1 MYRDL
6 VFGVDTLVKL
16 RNGKSVNYINFDNA
30 ATTPPFK
37 SVINEIVDFSNVYSS
52 VHRGTGYKS
61 IVSSRIYD
69 EGREIVL
76 DFVGGSRDYH
86 TVVFLKNTTECINK
100 LSYRLK
106 DILGDKVVLT
116 TYMEHHSNFLPWKY
130 RYKTDFIEVDNLG
143 RLCLED
149 LEFKLRLYKG
159 KVGLV
164 AVTGA
169 SNVTGYINPIYEIA
183 SICHKYGAKILVDGA
198 QLIPHS
204 SFNMMP
210 VTSPYHIDFL
220 AFSAHKMYAPFGIG
234 ALVCPKEIFYPGF
247 SEQVGGGTVR
257 FVSAKDVLWLD
268 PPEKEE
274 AGTPNL
280 MGVLALSTSIKTL
293 QDLNMENIEE
303 YERKLTK
310 YALDLIRD
318 IPNLILYDD
327 MKVEEKVSII
337 SFNMEGLDH
346 NELAAILAGEGGI
359 AVRNGCFC
367 AQPYVQRLLKISDEE
382 MEKYLRDESLPRP
395 GLVRISFGLYN
406 DFNEIY
412 LFAHLLKKISENV
425 NYYKY
430 KYRNHPFC

>member
-1 MYRDL
+1 
-6 VFGVDTLVKL
+6 
-16 RNGKSVNYINFDNA
+16 
-30 ATTPPFK
+30 
-37 SVINEIVDFSNVYSS
+37 
-52 VHRGTGYKS
+52 
-61 IVSSRIYD
+61 
-69 EGREIVL
+69 
-76 DFVGGSRDYH
+76 
-86 TVVFLKNTTECINK
+86 
-100 LSYRLK
+100 
-106 DILGDKVVLT
+106 
-116 TYMEHHSNFLPWKY
+116 
-130 RYKTDFIEVDNLG
+130 
-143 RLCLED
+143 
-149 LEFKLRLYKG
+149 
-159 KVGLV
+159 
-164 AVTGA
+164 
-169 SNVTGYINPIYEIA
+169 
-183 SICHKYGAKILVDGA
+183 
-198 QLIPHS
+198 
-204 SFNMMP
+204 
-210 VTSPYHIDFL
+210 
-220 AFSAHKMYAPFGIG
+220 
-234 ALVCPKEIFYPGF
+234 
-247 SEQVGGGTVR
+247 
-257 FVSAKDVLWLD
+257 
-268 PPEKEE
+268 
-274 AGTPNL
+274 

-346 NELAAILAGEGGI
+346 HELAAILAGEGGI